1 MAAEIANRL
10 YQVEGVASAIPPVDD
25 NPNSMP
31 VIITNK
37 WKKVDGYSGNLYDI
51 EAATKNGVVYPSMDP
66 SIFEIKYPNN
76 DIEGRAV
83 GDADV
88 TVR

>member
-1 MAAEIANRL
+1 MVAEIANRL
-10 YQVEGVASAIPPVDD
+10 YQVEGVASIVPPVDD
-25 NPNSMP
+25 NPNSLP

-37 WKKVDGYSGNLYDI
+37 WKKADGYSGNMYDM
-51 EAATKNGVVYPSMDP
+51 ESATKNGVIYPSMDP

-76 DIEGRAV
+76 DIEGRAI

-88 TVR
+88 TPR